1 MTDKRWKK
9 PIYAVLIL
17 GMIQNTIGLGCAK
30 KPAPAPV
37 TATAEPQGT
46 LVPIES
52 LLNDETPEPETPAPE
67 ETAPVTEE
75 APDLLN
81 EGAEETGDEVM
92 DMTFMSSTVIYSEV
106 LNMMTNPEEYAGKT
120 IRITGMFATGEDD
133 AGNLV
138 VGCIIPDAT
147 QCCAQGVQFF
157 WNGEHKY
164 PDDYPQEG
172 ETITVE
178 GVFDYE
184 DAGYTILLKLTDAEL
199 WRGIQPRQG

>member
-1 MTDKRWKK
+1 MTETKWKK
-9 PIYAVLIL
+9 AVFAVLIL
-17 GMIQNTIGLGCAK
+17 GMIQNTVGLGCAK
-30 KPAPAPV
+30 KPAPAPAPV
-37 TATAEPQGT
+37 TSSAEPQGT

-52 LLNDETPEPETPAPE
+52 LLNDETPEPAE
-67 ETAPVTEE
+67 ETIAPAVEE
-75 APDLLN
+75 APDLLS
-81 EGAEETGDEVM
+81 EEVPEQAEEVM

-120 IRITGMFATGEDD
+120 IRITGLFAIGEDD
-133 AGNLV
+133 DGNPV

-157 WNGEHKY
+157 WNGEHKF

-178 GVFDYE
+178 GVFDYK
-184 DAGYTILLKLTDAEL
+184 DAGYTILLMLKDADL
-199 WRGIQPRQG
+199 WQGIQPRQD

>member
-1 MTDKRWKK
+1 MSKSCSGWRRSTPLPDKTRK
-9 PIYAVLIL
+9 PLS
-17 GMIQNTIGLGCAK
+17 GFCFDS
-30 KPAPAPV
+30 PA
-37 TATAEPQGT
+37 
-46 LVPIES
+46 
-52 LLNDETPEPETPAPE
+52 
-67 ETAPVTEE
+67 
-75 APDLLN
+75 
-81 EGAEETGDEVM
+81 
-92 DMTFMSSTVIYSEV
+92 
-106 LNMMTNPEEYAGKT
+106 
-120 IRITGMFATGEDD
+120 GMFATGEDD
-133 AGNLV
+133 NGNLV

-157 WNGEHKY
+157 WNEEPKY

>member
-1 MTDKRWKK
+1 MTETKWKK
-9 PIYAVLIL
+9 AVFAVLIL
-17 GMIQNTIGLGCAK
+17 GMIQNTVGLGCAK
-30 KPAPAPV
+30 KPAPAPAPV
-37 TATAEPQGT
+37 TSSAEPQGT

-52 LLNDETPEPETPAPE
+52 LLNDETPEPAE
-67 ETAPVTEE
+67 ETIAPAVEE
-75 APDLLN
+75 APDLLS
-81 EGAEETGDEVM
+81 EEVPEQVEEVM

-120 IRITGMFATGEDD
+120 IRITGLFATGEDD
-133 AGNLV
+133 DGNLV

-157 WNGEHKY
+157 WNGEHKF

-178 GVFDYE
+178 GVFDYK
-184 DAGYTILLKLTDAEL
+184 DAGYTILLMLKDADL
-199 WRGIQPRQG
+199 WQGIQPRQD

>member
-52 LLNDETPEPETPAPE
+52 LLNDETPAPETLAPE

-106 LNMMTNPEEYAGKT
+106 LNMMTNPEEYAGRT
-120 IRITGMFATGEDD
+120 IRITG
-133 AGNLV
+133 LV

-157 WNGEHKY
+157 SNGEHNY
-164 PDDYPQEG
+164 PDD
-172 ETITVE
+172 
-178 GVFDYE
+178 
-184 DAGYTILLKLTDAEL
+184 
-199 WRGIQPRQG
+199 